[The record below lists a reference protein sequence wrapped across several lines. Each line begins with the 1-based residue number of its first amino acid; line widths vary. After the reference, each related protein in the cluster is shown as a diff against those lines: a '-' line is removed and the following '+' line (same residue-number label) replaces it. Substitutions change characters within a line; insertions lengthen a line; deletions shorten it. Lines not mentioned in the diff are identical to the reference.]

1 MSSTDAMGAP
11 EHVTTNRT
19 PQASRFVMF
28 ANDRAGAM
36 QEHAMQAGIRAGKG
50 PVQNRQRLPLCKE
63 KAAEA
68 LDEAHQALVAE
79 RVEARDARPGRSARA
94 HTRDSSAE

>member
-1 MSSTDAMGAP
+1 
-11 EHVTTNRT
+11 
-19 PQASRFVMF
+19 MF

-63 KAAEA
+63 EAAEA
-68 LDEAHQALVAE
+68 LDEAHQA
-79 RVEARDARPGRSARA
+79 
-94 HTRDSSAE
+94 H